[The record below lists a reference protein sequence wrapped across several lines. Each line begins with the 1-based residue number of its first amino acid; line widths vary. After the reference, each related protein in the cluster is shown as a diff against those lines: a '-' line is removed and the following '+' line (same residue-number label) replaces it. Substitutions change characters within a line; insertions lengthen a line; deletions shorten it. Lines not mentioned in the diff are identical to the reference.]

1 MNGDFKEWEDFEK
14 ELNITPEQEVA
25 IQLEKEL
32 IEATIKA
39 RETANMTQRELAEK
53 SGMKQSAIA
62 RIETMKVSPSVDT
75 LNHLLFQLGY
85 RLKVVPLSE
94 EWDKTHQ
101 KYNEKIA

>member
-1 MNGDFKEWEDFEK
+1 MKGSFETWEDFRK
-14 ELNITPEQEVA
+14 TLDISQEEDSI
-25 IQLEKEL
+25 IQLEVEL

-39 RETANMTQRELAEK
+39 RESANMTQRELAEK

-75 LNHLLFQLGY
+75 LNHLLFNLGY

-94 EWDKTHQ
+94 E
-101 KYNEKIA
+101 

>member
-1 MNGDFKEWEDFEK
+1 MNREFKEWEDFEK

-39 RETANMTQRELAEK
+39 REEAKMSQRDLAEK
-53 SGMKQSAIA
+53 AGMKQSAIA
-62 RIETMKVSPSVDT
+62 RIEKMKVSPSVDT

-85 RLKVVPLSE
+85 RLKVVPLS
-94 EWDKTHQ
+94 K
-101 KYNEKIA
+101 K

>member
-39 RETANMTQRELAEK
+39 RETSNMTQRELAEK

-94 EWDKTHQ
+94 E
-101 KYNEKIA
+101 

>member
-1 MNGDFKEWEDFEK
+1 MNREFKEWEDFEK

-39 RETANMTQRELAEK
+39 REEAKISQRDLAEK
-53 SGMKQSAIA
+53 AGMKQSAIA
-62 RIETMKVSPSVDT
+62 RIEKMKVSPSVDT

-85 RLKVVPLSE
+85 RLKIVPLS
-94 EWDKTHQ
+94 K
-101 KYNEKIA
+101 K

>member
-1 MNGDFKEWEDFEK
+1 MRKKQNEKYSTITWEELKK
-14 ELNITPEQEVA
+14 ELNTTPEQNAA
-25 IQLEKEL
+25 IQLEIEL

-39 RETANMTQRELAEK
+39 RESANMTQRELAEK

-62 RIETMKVSPSVDT
+62 RIEKMKVSPSVDT

-94 EWDKTHQ
+94 K
-101 KYNEKIA
+101 NN

>member
-1 MNGDFKEWEDFEK
+1 MNREFKEWEDFEK

-39 RETANMTQRELAEK
+39 REEAKISQRDLAEK
-53 SGMKQSAIA
+53 AGMKQSAIA
-62 RIETMKVSPSVDT
+62 RIEKMKVSPSVDT

-85 RLKVVPLSE
+85 RLKVVPLS
-94 EWDKTHQ
+94 K
-101 KYNEKIA
+101 K

>member
-1 MNGDFKEWEDFEK
+1 MRKKQNEKYSTITWEELKK
-14 ELNITPEQEVA
+14 ELNNTPEQNAA
-25 IQLEKEL
+25 IQLEIEL

-39 RETANMTQRELAEK
+39 RKSANLTQRKLAEK

-62 RIETMKVSPSVDT
+62 RIEKMKVSPSVDT

-94 EWDKTHQ
+94 K
-101 KYNEKIA
+101 NN

>member
-1 MNGDFKEWEDFEK
+1 MNREFKEWEDFEK

-39 RETANMTQRELAEK
+39 REEAKMSQRDLAEK
-53 SGMKQSAIA
+53 AGMKQSAIA
-62 RIETMKVSPSVDT
+62 RIEKMKVSPSVDT

-85 RLKVVPLSE
+85 RLKIVPLS
-94 EWDKTHQ
+94 K
-101 KYNEKIA
+101 K

>member
-32 IEATIKA
+32 IEATIRA
-39 RETANMTQRELAEK
+39 REEAKMSQRDLAEK
-53 SGMKQSAIA
+53 AGMKQSAIA
-62 RIETMKVSPSVDT
+62 RIEKMKVSPSVDT

-85 RLKVVPLSE
+85 RLKIVPLS
-94 EWDKTHQ
+94 K
-101 KYNEKIA
+101 K

>member
-1 MNGDFKEWEDFEK
+1 MNRVFQEWEDFEK
-14 ELNITPEQEVA
+14 ELNITPEQEAA

-39 RETANMTQRELAEK
+39 RQTANMTQRELAEK

-85 RLKVVPLSE
+85 RLKVVPLSDE
-94 EWDKTHQ
+94 
-101 KYNEKIA
+101 

>member
-1 MNGDFKEWEDFEK
+1 MMKGSFETWEDFRK
-14 ELNITPEQEVA
+14 TLKITPEEEA
-25 IQLEKEL
+25 AMQLEKEL

-39 RETANMTQRELAEK
+39 RQTANMTQRDLAEK

-85 RLKVVPLSE
+85 RLKVVPLS
-94 EWDKTHQ
+94 DK
-101 KYNEKIA
+101 

>member
-94 EWDKTHQ
+94 E
-101 KYNEKIA
+101 